1 MQTQSTPNAVPIRRQ
16 PRRGR
21 LAGAATRLFYA
32 AFSVALGFAFYAALA
47 VNLLRERRA
56 RVRDRCAAR
65 RR

>member
-1 MQTQSTPNAVPIRRQ
+1 MQTHPMPYAVHNRRR

-21 LAGAATRLFYA
+21 LARAAATLFYA
-32 AFSVALGFAFYAALA
+32 AFSIALGFAFYTVTA

-56 RVRDRCAAR
+56 RVRARRAAR